1 MHPALFHRSGPLAHQ
16 TMHAAKETG
25 RSSHRKRHA
34 SNSRAGNV
42 GAGNDNDG
50 TCRKTLWK
58 RLEGD
63 SWEAFDA
70 LPRSIRLRLTEHVY
84 DAWSVN
90 TLALWQ
96 HYKRVHGAN
105 ERAERA
111 LIRYLDYCERL
122 EQQAFAERHG
132 ALPHQ
137 AAGAT
142 PLRYGPIS
150 QD

>member
-1 MHPALFHRSGPLAHQ
+1 MRPALSHRSAPLARQ
-16 TMHAAKETG
+16 TVRDVKKTG
-25 RSSHRKRHA
+25 RSS
-34 SNSRAGNV
+34 SVND
-42 GAGNDNDG
+42 GAVNDNDG
-50 TCRKTLWK
+50 TCRKALWK

-142 PLRYGPIS
+142 PLRYGFIG